1 MKNTEKKSVSD
12 YFGIVALKLGGQ
24 IHLRTLRDSFASI
37 MPFMILAGFIT
48 FINYVILE
56 PTGFMGKII
65 NPATLTEWQKIGVS
79 VSNGTLNIIT
89 LLIGVAIAYYLSVN
103 RGYKNILASILV
115 TLSSIFVVT
124 PFFAAFKP
132 EGIDQAFTVN
142 GVIPISYTNASGM
155 FVE

>member
-103 RGYKNILASILV
+103 R
-115 TLSSIFVVT
+115 
-124 PFFAAFKP
+124 
-132 EGIDQAFTVN
+132 
-142 GVIPISYTNASGM
+142 
-155 FVE
+155 